1 VLDQTG
7 ELTAYGNP
15 LGLQLPKERDN
26 LRSRLDR
33 MEAQLVAQN
42 EEIAANKKEIGTHKE
57 KFAELEKGIAAQE
70 EEIAHLKFENMIFQ
84 ERAGQFER
92 RVQFLCM
99 NSKEY
104 IQTRHEFLDSC
115 KERIEGRN

>member
-1 VLDQTG
+1 
-7 ELTAYGNP
+7 
-15 LGLQLPKERDN
+15 
-26 LRSRLDR
+26 

-42 EEIAANKKEIGTHKE
+42 EEIAANKKEIGAHKE
-57 KFAELEKGIAAQE
+57 KFAELEEGIAAQE

-104 IQTRHEFLDSC
+104 IQTRHEFLDSV
-115 KERIEGRN
+115 KERIDGLN